1 MLNKLK
7 ERHET
12 EVGGGVGAFEGKKG
26 FVSWVGGSC
35 NRQWVTFNGYFTNF
49 FIKNSPNRKFDYHY
63 DIVKLFPFELI
74 YRMQNFEQKDMRQTL
89 GGIEEYFGCI
99 VWCAL
104 APLSLL
110 LE

>member
-12 EVGGGVGAFEGKKG
+12 EVGGVGAFKGKKG
-26 FVSWVGGSC
+26 FVSWVDGSC

-63 DIVKLFPFELI
+63 DIVKLFPFESKI
-74 YRMQNFEQKDMRQTL
+74 
-89 GGIEEYFGCI
+89 
-99 VWCAL
+99 
-104 APLSLL
+104 LSKRI
-110 LE
+110 